1 MQKRTS
7 PMGAIAP
14 IAFVAAVVVGGC
26 SGSSNAPAT
35 TSSSCT
41 SASQCYPGVDA
52 GALRG
57 TPACLTS
64 VGNGYCTHTCASNA
78 DCCSGP
84 DNCAAADIPEICG
97 SFESSGANYCFVSCA
112 ATDLPAGTTDAN
124 AFCARAA
131 GGSSTCRSSG
141 GGTNN
146 TKFCG

>member
-1 MQKRTS
+1 MNCRHAS
-7 PMGAIAP
+7 VLGLVAFIATV
-14 IAFVAAVVVGGC
+14 VAGGC
-26 SGSSNAPAT
+26 SSSSGASGA

-52 GALRG
+52 GALKG

-84 DNCAAADIPEICG
+84 DNCAAADIKEICG

-112 ATDLPAGTTDAN
+112 AADLPAGTTDAS
-124 AFCARAA
+124 AFCAKTV
-131 GGSSTCRSSG
+131 GGSSSCRSSG
-141 GGTNN
+141 GGSNN
-146 TKFCG
+146 TQFCG